1 MSRCSQIN
9 LKSLIVSVI
18 IVGAPYS
25 VAEEILESS
34 RNYAVSKTRILL
46 SPNQLGTV
54 KPEGQL
60 GSFYI
65 VSKADLSPAQLS
77 EKMQD
82 SAFTLME
89 AGPDSFAISDA
100 TVIIMTQDR
109 ATLAQVFLD
118 YRLTMVHEFSAVAGG
133 VAQLATVTEAEAIVE
148 RLKTDRRI
156 RAVQLNLQTFDDSPQ

>member
-18 IVGAPYS
+18 IVGAPYT

-82 SAFTLME
+82 SALTLME